1 VTSTYW
7 LVAIHILA
15 AIFHR
20 FKNDGVWSA
29 MVPFSKK
36 GT

>member
-1 VTSTYW
+1 M
-7 LVAIHILA
+7 A

-20 FKNDGVWSA
+20 LKNDGVWSA